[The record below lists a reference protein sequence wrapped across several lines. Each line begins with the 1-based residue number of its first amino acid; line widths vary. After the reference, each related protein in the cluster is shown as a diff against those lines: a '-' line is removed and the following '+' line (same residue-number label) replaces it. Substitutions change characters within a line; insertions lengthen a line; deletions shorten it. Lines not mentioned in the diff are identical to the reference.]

1 MGHREYKVRD
11 PRAEHLETMA
21 KEIGRA
27 SDPRWYEIARA
38 LEDAA
43 DRVLR
48 EEKPG
53 RRIYANVEFYT
64 APTLYGLGIPADEF
78 TCLFAC
84 GRMAGWT
91 AHILEQLANN
101 RLIRPQASYT
111 GPAPTPWVPL
121 ERRGT
126 SHA

>member
-1 MGHREYKVRD
+1 
-11 PRAEHLETMA
+11 MA
-21 KEIGRA
+21 KEIGRT

-111 GPAPTPWVPL
+111 GPPPTPWVPL